1 MRHFIQDLE
10 GLNLELLMNFR
21 KFLHIIIITVLTGSV
36 LFGQNPSGREYRRTG
51 IHNGNLV
58 RTVFG
63 NWGVVG
69 QPADKGPR
77 GAWINDNNGYIGD
90 VSPLIGVKVDTE
102 DQDGNPVSFHSV
114 VITPASRPNSTGP
127 EESPTGKAWSF
138 EPVSGYFNEAT
149 TGHGIAISTD
159 SNTWPPYWPDKL
171 DDVSDPGWSSSWN
184 GFFGKDLQNI
194 QQESFFVMDDNND
207 EEFNNSEFNIWDV
220 EFKPDANDPTRNGLG
235 LEVGVRGMQWQQFL
249 AQDVL
254 FWLYEVNNEST
265 TDYSQATFGMLVGT
279 YVGVTGTDDRPQEY
293 NDDWSFFDVNDD
305 ITYTGD
311 YGNDVSKN
319 PKWVGD
325 VGMVGYAFLESPGNP
340 FDGIDNDGDYALGTN
355 TGIANLFEEES
366 FDSTLINVGDN
377 VVIIDDNY
385 ERSLYTIPNQAT
397 VQIETL
403 GKTINITPGVTKLS
417 EGNVVLDIQDDE
429 IINPNAYDGIDN
441 DLDGLIDENYY
452 LHYRQRRIDQFGTIL
467 FDIINPRAF
476 IDYINN
482 PDSENS
488 MIDERRDDGIDNDN
502 DWNPDFDDLGADGIS
517 DTYDFGEGDGQ
528 PTLGEPNFDRTDVD
542 ESDQIGLTSFDY
554 FAPANQYPMKDD
566 EALWNRLRPGFFDTP
581 SSIVDGQPISGEDG
595 DFIYGS
601 GYFPLRAGQTERFSI
616 ALVYGR
622 DYEDLINN
630 KRIVQNIYNNDY
642 RFPPPPQKPTLD
654 AVAGDGKVTLYWN
667 RVAEES
673 VDPITK
679 QKDFQGYKLYRAT
692 DPDFNDVRNV
702 TNAHG
707 LVEGYIPLKQWDL
720 DDNREGYFYPS
731 NDLFQQTQGY
741 SYHLGD
747 DTGLVHSFV
756 DTDVD
761 NGRNY
766 YYALVA
772 YDHGDAAN
780 DIFPSE
786 NTKFISVL
794 TSGEV
799 VTDKNTVVITPSAK
813 SAGYQLA
820 DSSVVNRT
828 AGVATGSISFEII
841 DETKLTG
848 HDYRIEFLDTSTDNI
863 DNDGDWTIADD
874 INDDGLP
881 NSGELNVDK
890 NDPDEFAPI
899 TTFYSVHDL
908 TPVSLTFTPKD
919 TLPVQLPYRNIIMET
934 VVLKNSIGST
944 INENAFELNPLT
956 GKIFASSHESL
967 GNDEH
972 MITFE
977 HYPVY
982 QDVHI
987 QKSPWNNPENT
998 PYAPETADTKA
1009 FDGVRLNFENS
1020 PLLDGV
1026 TGNYNYWTI
1035 APIDSLTYWWTTQNG
1050 SEWTKD
1056 DAQNTFST
1064 SIGAQNLNFGG
1075 KLYIPIKMPN
1085 DYMVVFDNNIGFGQ
1099 SLNPATF
1106 PVATPGHDT
1115 NFKIIDRTNNVEVPY
1130 IFAESALGR
1139 QGVIDP
1145 IDLIYFYEKGK
1156 DNENRYTWSM
1166 IFTERDTSL
1175 ADDLDFGMGDT
1186 LFISRSKPVRKGD
1199 LYEFTPP
1206 VREVDKKLA
1215 KSNMDEIRVVP
1226 NPYIAAT
1233 EFESAL
1239 PPGITSGRGERKVY
1253 FQNVPNDAKIH
1264 IFTSRGQHL
1273 RTLQH
1278 SGNMFTGT
1286 VTWDLK
1292 TKENLDI
1299 AYGVYFYIVDS
1310 PSGGKQSGK
1319 LAVIK

>member
-1 MRHFIQDLE
+1 
-10 GLNLELLMNFR
+10 MNFR
-21 KFLHIIIITVLTGSV
+21 KLLQLLLFTILTSIT
-36 LFGQNPSGREYRRTG
+36 LFGQNPSGREFRRTG

-58 RTVFG
+58 RTVYG
-63 NWGVVG
+63 NWGVIG

-90 VSPLIGVKVDTE
+90 VSPIIGVRVDTE
-102 DQDGNPVSFHSV
+102 NAKGNPVSFHSV
-114 VITPASRPNSTGP
+114 VVTPADRPNSTGP

-138 EPVSGYFNEAT
+138 EPVSGYFNESN
-149 TGHGIAISTD
+149 TGHGIAMSTD

-171 DDVSDPGWSSSWN
+171 DELSDPGWSGSWN

-194 QQESFFVMDDNND
+194 QQESYFVMDDNND
-207 EEFNNSEFNIWDV
+207 EEFNDSLNNVWNV
-220 EFKPDANDPTRNGLG
+220 HFKPDANDPTRNGLG
-235 LEVGVRGMQWQQFL
+235 LQVGVRGMQWQQFL

-254 FWLYEVNNEST
+254 FWLYEVTNEST

-293 NDDWSFFDVNDD
+293 ADDWSFFDVNDD

-311 YGNDVSKN
+311 FGNDVSRN
-319 PKWVGD
+319 PKWVGE

-340 FDGIDNDGDYALGTN
+340 FDGIDNDGDYELGTGG
-355 TGIANLFEEES
+355 GIANLFEEES
-366 FDSTLINVGDN
+366 FDSTLINVGDRII
-377 VVIIDDNY
+377 VINDNY
-385 ERSLYTIPNQAT
+385 ERSEYTIPNQNS
-397 VQIETL
+397 VEIETL
-403 GKTINITPGVTKLS
+403 GETIQINPGATKLA
-417 EGNVVLDIQDDE
+417 EGNVVLDTQGDE

-441 DLDGLIDENYY
+441 DLDGVIDENYY
-452 LHYRQRRIDQFGTIL
+452 LHYRQRRIDQFGVVL
-467 FDIINPRAF
+467 FDIVNPRAY
-476 IDYINN
+476 IDYLNN
-482 PDSENS
+482 PDAENS
-488 MIDERRDDGIDNDN
+488 MIDERRDDGIDNDG

-528 PTLGEPNFDRTDVD
+528 PTNGEPNFEGTDVD

-554 FAPANQYPMKDD
+554 FTPANLYPAKDD
-566 EALWNRLRPGFFDTP
+566 EALWDRLRPGFFDTP

-595 DFIYGS
+595 DFLYGS
-601 GYFPLRAGQTERFSI
+601 GYFPLRANQTERFSI
-616 ALVYGR
+616 ALVYGK

-642 RFPPPPQKPTLD
+642 RFPPPPQKPTLN
-654 AVAGDGKVTLYWN
+654 AVASDGEITLYWN
-667 RVAEES
+667 RVSEES

-679 QKDFQGYKLYRAT
+679 IKDFQGYKLYRAT

-707 LVEGYIPLKQWDL
+707 LVEGYIPMEQWDL
-720 DDNREGYFYPS
+720 DDGIEGYFYPS

-747 DTGLVHSFV
+747 NTGLVHSFV
-756 DTDVD
+756 DDDVV
-761 NGRNY
+761 NGRTY
-766 YYALVA
+766 YYALVS
-772 YDHGDAAN
+772 YDHGDSEN

-794 TSGEV
+794 TSGDV
-799 VTDKNTVVITPSAK
+799 VTDKNTIVITPTAK
-813 SAGYQLA
+813 SAGYQLN
-820 DSSVVNRT
+820 DSTLVNHVE
-828 AGVATGSISFEII
+828 GVGTGSITYEII

-848 HDYRIEFLDTSTDNI
+848 HDYRIDFLDTSTDQI

-874 INDDGLP
+874 TNDDGLP
-881 NSGELNVDK
+881 NGNELNVDK
-890 NDPDEFAPI
+890 NDNDEYAPL
-899 TTFYSVHDL
+899 TTLYFVHDL
-908 TPVSLTFTPKD
+908 TPISFTFTPND
-919 TLPVQLPYRNIIMET
+919 TLPIQLPYQNIIPNT
-934 VVLKNSIGST
+934 VNLVNSIGST
-944 INENAFELNPLT
+944 ISAEAYNLNPAT
-956 GKIFASSHESL
+956 GKISGSTYESL

-972 MITFE
+972 TITFE

-982 QDVHI
+982 LDAHI
-987 QKSPWNNPENT
+987 QDSPWNNPDKN

-1009 FDGVRLNFENS
+1009 FDGIRLIFENS

-1026 TGNYNYWTI
+1026 TGNYNYWTT
-1035 APIDSLTYWWTTQNG
+1035 APIDSLTYWMTTENG
-1050 SEWTKD
+1050 SNWTKND
-1056 DAQNTFST
+1056 PQNTFQI

-1075 KLYIPIKMPN
+1075 KLYIPIKMPS
-1085 DYMVVFDNNIGFGQ
+1085 DYVIVFDDNIGYGQ

-1106 PVATPGHDT
+1106 PIATPGHDT
-1115 NFKIIDRTNNVEVPY
+1115 NFKIFDKINNVEVPY

-1139 QGVIDP
+1139 PGLVDP
-1145 IDLIYFYEKGK
+1145 IDLIYFYEKGN
-1156 DNENRYTWSM
+1156 DEEYRYTWSM

-1175 ADDLDFGMGDT
+1175 ADNLNFGKGDS
-1186 LFISRSKPVRKGD
+1186 LFISMSKPFRSGD
-1199 LYEFTPP
+1199 IFEFTTQIP
-1206 VREVDKKLA
+1206 EVDKKVTKA
-1215 KSNMDEIRVVP
+1215 NMDNIRVVP

-1233 EFESAL
+1233 EFESSL
-1239 PPGITSGRGERKVY
+1239 PPGITSGRGEREVF
-1253 FQNVPNDAKIH
+1253 FQNVPNDAKIY

-1273 RTLQH
+1273 RTLEH
-1278 SGNMFTGT
+1278 SGDMFSGT
-1286 VTWDLK
+1286 ITWDLK

-1310 PSGGKQSGK
+1310 QSGGKQSGK